1 MFSLLKLQ
9 GFCAKTFT
17 IFQLTLLS
25 LVSEKWVK
33 GHLLFSKK
41 KVVVIDFFN
50 LSLEKTKTK
59 TKTNFLLE
67 LNS

>member
-9 GFCAKTFT
+9 GFCAKAF

>member
-9 GFCAKTFT
+9 GFCAKTF

-25 LVSEKWVK
+25 IVSEKWVK
-33 GHLLFSKK
+33 GHLFFSKK
-41 KVVVIDFFN
+41 KVAVIDFFN